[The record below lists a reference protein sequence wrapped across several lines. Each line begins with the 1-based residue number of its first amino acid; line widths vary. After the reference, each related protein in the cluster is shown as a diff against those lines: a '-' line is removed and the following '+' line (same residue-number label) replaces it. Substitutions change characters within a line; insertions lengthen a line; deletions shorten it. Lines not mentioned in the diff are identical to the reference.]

1 MPGALVISW
10 DPGAIGDLCLPV
22 LLASLSGASRLWMP
36 LSLRGKFHFCGRK
49 WVEGA
54 VSVSAVTRVAG
65 FTGTVTAG

>member
-36 LSLRGKFHFCGRK
+36 LSLWGKFHFCGRK

-54 VSVSAVTRVAG
+54 LSVSAVTRVAG

>member
-54 VSVSAVTRVAG
+54 VSVSAVTRVAR

>member
-36 LSLRGKFHFCGRK
+36 LSLRGKFHFYGRK